1 MENKLEE
8 ARRMGLIGCN
18 INESSDYIPT
28 INSALTETEKWNRWE
43 NEIIKESEKRKHDQT
58 RYQQ

>member
-28 INSALTETEKWNRWE
+28 IHSALTETEKWNRWE
-43 NEIIKESEKRKHDQT
+43 NEILKRANEPAPIHLTAK
-58 RYQQ
+58 